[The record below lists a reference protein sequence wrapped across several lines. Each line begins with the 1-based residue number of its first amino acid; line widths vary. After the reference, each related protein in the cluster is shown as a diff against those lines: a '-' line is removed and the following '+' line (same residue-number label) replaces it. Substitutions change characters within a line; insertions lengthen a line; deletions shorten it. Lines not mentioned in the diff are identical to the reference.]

1 MSLENDETSILHEI
15 TPINSNQL
23 AQKSIQNSAV
33 TTVDSLVNVCVMT
46 LIEQQAAMSLNI
58 NKLTSA
64 FCEKLENFT
73 HQY

>member
-33 TTVDSLVNVCVMT
+33 TTVDSLVNVCVT
-46 LIEQQAAMSLNI
+46 TIIEQQAAMSSNI

-64 FCEKLENFT
+64 FCEKLENFA